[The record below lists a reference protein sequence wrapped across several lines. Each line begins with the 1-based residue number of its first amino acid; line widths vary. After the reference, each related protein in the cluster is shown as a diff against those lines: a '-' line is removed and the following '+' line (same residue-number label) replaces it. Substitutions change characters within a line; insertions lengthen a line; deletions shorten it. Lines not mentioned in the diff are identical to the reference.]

1 MSSNSQEDLE
11 EERRL
16 FYVAIT
22 RAKKR
27 LFLSHCNIRFKWGQ
41 YIDAEASRFLSE
53 LEKTYI
59 ERKKISIEQIKKYK
73 A

>member
-1 MSSNSQEDLE
+1 MLIIVHGDSQENLE

-27 LFLSHCNIRFKWGQ
+27 LFLELIK
-41 YIDAEASRFLSE
+41 
-53 LEKTYI
+53 LEKVI
-59 ERKKISIEQIKKYK
+59 DSI
-73 A
+73 